1 MKTLLAIILLAP
13 LTLQA
18 QQPNQDVSS
27 TPSPNS
33 SQERISIFGALE
45 SVIEDLTPLSNIKLL
60 SISPEDADSYKIKFL
75 GDGYQMIQEE
85 IFCYVVFS
93 SFTNEGPAAVSLR
106 DCFMAVKDCTP
117 VRRISFE
124 EGVIGSL
131 QCKE

>member
-18 QQPNQDVSS
+18 QQSNQDVSS
-27 TPSPNS
+27 TSSPNS
-33 SQERISIFGALE
+33 SQERDPIFHALE
-45 SVIEDLTPLSNIKLL
+45 YVIEDQTPFSNIRVL
-60 SISPEDADSYKIKFL
+60 SLDFKDDSTFELKFL
-75 GDGYQMIQEE
+75 GDGLQMIQEE
-85 IFCYVVFS
+85 FFCHVVFS

-106 DCFMAVKDCTP
+106 DCFMAMKDCTP
-117 VRRISFE
+117 VRKISFE